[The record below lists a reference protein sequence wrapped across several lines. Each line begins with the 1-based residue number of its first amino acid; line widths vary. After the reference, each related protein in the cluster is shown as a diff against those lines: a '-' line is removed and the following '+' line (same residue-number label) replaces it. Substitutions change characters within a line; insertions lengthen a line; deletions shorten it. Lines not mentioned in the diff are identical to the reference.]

1 MKILQKYFT
10 LVGFLIVSTQLI
22 AGPAMNVITINTADA
37 MAYNKWLEKST
48 PTFDAARGDLVA
60 ASGICSPISGAEQ
73 EGDHYVW
80 AIAPSMKTLLQSQER
95 LYNDAASTKAIAR
108 ISSKRS
114 VVKRAIF
121 EIIKSGKTP
130 YKTVE
135 TNAQY
140 NLLSKP
146 NDVSKYVQ
154 TIAAMEE
161 AAAENGFE
169 DIQMVVFEGF
179 GAGDWARMVM
189 ASVQAPSVE
198 RLGAFLDEMR
208 SPWMAESMSAFPSL
222 RTPVHDWQLLCRTIS
237 ASN

>member
-10 LVGFLIVSTQLI
+10 LVGFLIFSTQLI

-37 MAYNKWLEKST
+37 LAYNKWLEKST
-48 PTFDAARGDLVA
+48 PTFDAARGELVA
-60 ASGICSPISGAEQ
+60 ASGICSPISGAE
-73 EGDHYVW
+73 
-80 AIAPSMKTLLQSQER
+80 
-95 LYNDAASTKAIAR
+95 AIAR

-121 EIIKSGKTP
+121 EVIKPGKTP
-130 YKTVE
+130 YKAGE

-140 NLLSKP
+140 NLLSRP
-146 NDVSKYVQ
+146 NDVSQYIQ
-154 TIAAMEE
+154 TIAAMEA

-222 RTPVHDWQLLCRTIS
+222 RTPVHDWQLQCRTIS
-237 ASN
+237 ASD